1 MRRMVMV
8 TGGRKRRP
16 ITRRDWRSIGRG
28 RGRSRVWI
36 GSRARAGASRPFFFA
51 RRTQQMR
58 RPRPSE
64 WLGAAAMLLGVASW
78 GVLAALLAA

>member
-1 MRRMVMV
+1 MRRVVMM
-8 TGGRKRRP
+8 TRSRKRRP
-16 ITRRDWRSIGRG
+16 ITRRDWRSVARR

-36 GSRARAGASRPFFFA
+36 GSCPRTGTARPLFLAL
-51 RRTQQMR
+51 RTQQMR
-58 RPRPSE
+58 RPRPRE

>member
-8 TGGRKRRP
+8 TRGRRRP
-16 ITRRDWRSIGRG
+16 ITRRDWRSVARR

-36 GSRARAGASRPFFFA
+36 GSRARAGASRPFFLA
-51 RRTQQMR
+51 LRTQQMR